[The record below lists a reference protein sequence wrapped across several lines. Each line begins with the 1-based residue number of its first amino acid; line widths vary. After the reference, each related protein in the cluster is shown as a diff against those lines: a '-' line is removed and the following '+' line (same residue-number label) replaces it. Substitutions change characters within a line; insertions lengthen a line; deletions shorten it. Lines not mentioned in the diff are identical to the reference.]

1 MWAVITSS
9 GRPTLREWR
18 NASIE
23 TYALCAEL
31 IAEWWDGISPEGRE
45 RISKIRALHEP
56 LLIRAGLIGQQED
69 KS

>member
-1 MWAVITSS
+1 MITSS

-18 NASIE
+18 NASVE
-23 TYALCAEL
+23 TYTLCSEL
-31 IAEWWDGISPEGRE
+31 LSEWWDDISSEGRE

-69 KS
+69 K

>member
-1 MWAVITSS
+1 MITSS

-18 NASIE
+18 NASVE
-23 TYALCAEL
+23 TYTLCSEL
-31 IAEWWDGISPEGRE
+31 LSEWWDDISSEGRE